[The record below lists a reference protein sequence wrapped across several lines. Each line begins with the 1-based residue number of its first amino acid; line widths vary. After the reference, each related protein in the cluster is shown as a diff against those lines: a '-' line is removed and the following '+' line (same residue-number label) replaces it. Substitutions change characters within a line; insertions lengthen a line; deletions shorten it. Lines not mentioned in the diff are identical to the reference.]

1 MMYILF
7 VSESVDHKMH
17 HNEHPA
23 MIVSFSLCLI
33 SILLHKLESYSLGT
47 CCVILEYIFFSF
59 IFIYFSDGL

>member
-47 CCVILEYIFFSF
+47 CCVILEYFFPFHFYIFF
-59 IFIYFSDGL
+59 

>member
-7 VSESVDHKMH
+7 VSEFVDHKIY

-33 SILLHKLESYSLGT
+33 SILLHILESYSLGT
-47 CCVILEYIFFSF
+47 CCVILGYIFFPF